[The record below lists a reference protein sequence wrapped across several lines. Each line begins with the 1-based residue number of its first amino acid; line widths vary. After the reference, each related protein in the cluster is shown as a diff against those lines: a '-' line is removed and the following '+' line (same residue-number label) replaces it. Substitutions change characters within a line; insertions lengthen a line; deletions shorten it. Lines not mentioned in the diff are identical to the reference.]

1 MQNIFDVI
9 RMNKN
14 MNSLMK
20 CVKVTELEDKLNG
33 PGLFYTVFAPSEIAF
48 GNLHEMELEG
58 WLKDKNKSK
67 LLNILCNH
75 IVEGEFSMEN
85 LLKGRRLT
93 TISGT
98 ILQIDKRDGD
108 TYINKA
114 NIKAQDN
121 KASNGI
127 IYLVD
132 KIFMS

>member
-58 WLKDKNKSK
+58 WLKDKSKSK
-67 LLNILCNH
+67 LLNILYNN

-85 LLKGRRLT
+85 LLRGRRLT

-98 ILQIDKRDGD
+98 ILQIDKHDGD

>member
-9 RMNKN
+9 RMNRN

-20 CVKVTELEDKLNG
+20 CVKATELENKLNR

-58 WLKDKNKSK
+58 WLKDKSKSK
-67 LLNILCNH
+67 LLNILYNH

-85 LLKGRRLT
+85 LLRGRRLT

-98 ILQIDKRDGD
+98 ILQIDKHDGD

-114 NIKAQDN
+114 NIKEQDN
-121 KASNGI
+121 KTSNGI